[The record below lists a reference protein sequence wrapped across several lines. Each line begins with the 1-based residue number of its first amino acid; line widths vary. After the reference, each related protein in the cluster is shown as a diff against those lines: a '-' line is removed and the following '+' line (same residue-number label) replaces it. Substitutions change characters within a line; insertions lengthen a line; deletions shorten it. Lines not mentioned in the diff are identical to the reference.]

1 MFPRNR
7 FSGDKSEKN
16 PRAHKVSMVF
26 SSKQM
31 ATKTTTTKEKQPEKR
46 HVYTRRRRPIISIKY
61 LHSQF
66 NVFSHWINSSGTYSR
81 RSNRS
86 DRHYLIFSINF
97 YDLKLSSDE
106 RKMELLPFYCFHPP
120 ISVEIDHIFASPRF
134 WGGGRGQR
142 VRASRNQLKGRRD
155 QTGSDIVQL
164 HQICRH
170 TKWQLCHL
178 HISACTQL
186 HKKNKHTNYF
196 YCWVIVHL
204 IIYLFASAYPLKCLI
219 KSNRMYTQH
228 SSFIPA
234 PLTQHGSPQIR
245 LWDNENTSR
254 KYIT

>member
-134 WGGGRGQR
+134 WGGGEGTKSGGGGDKEWEQAETNWKAGEIRP
-142 VRASRNQLKGRRD
+142 A
-155 QTGSDIVQL
+155 QT
-164 HQICRH
+164 
-170 TKWQLCHL
+170 
-178 HISACTQL
+178 
-186 HKKNKHTNYF
+186 
-196 YCWVIVHL
+196 
-204 IIYLFASAYPLKCLI
+204 
-219 KSNRMYTQH
+219 
-228 SSFIPA
+228 
-234 PLTQHGSPQIR
+234 
-245 LWDNENTSR
+245 
-254 KYIT
+254 